1 MRDTGVVRLFAGKAQ
16 KPTATLQALLTL
28 RLRHAW
34 GEPKDWPLEDKTD
47 EAIARQALERLGEFA
62 VDDLD
67 VDDELP
73 VFLPGVRRA
82 RVRRGQRW

>member
-1 MRDTGVVRLFAGKAQ
+1 M
-16 KPTATLQALLTL
+16 LTL

-34 GEPKDWPLEDKTD
+34 GEPKDWPLGDKAD